1 MEPIFLK
8 KCLWQIEEGII
19 KTGAFLQAAAWL
31 WTVINNSLTPQ
42 LRLCSN
48 FLPFSDYNL
57 HERWWEGAKCWRRLL
72 DQRSPVDRDDAKI
85 KNELHGFHTLSHSN
99 TSRSNQT
106 STSNATCSFSNLSQ
120 HLIVLNLVTFGSADF
135 SLQCVLI
142 ETSADI
148 DQDSGRAGVDGTAE
162 DHITHA
168 GGDMNP
174 EP

>member
-1 MEPIFLK
+1 MGGSKMLK
-8 KCLWQIEEGII
+8 KTSGSKVTYRQ
-19 KTGAFLQAAAWL
+19 
-31 WTVINNSLTPQ
+31 
-42 LRLCSN
+42 
-48 FLPFSDYNL
+48 
-57 HERWWEGAKCWRRLL
+57 RRCE
-72 DQRSPVDRDDAKI
+72 D

-106 STSNATCSFSNLSQ
+106 STSNATFSFSNLSQ

-135 SLQCVLI
+135 SLQCVLV
-142 ETSADI
+142 ETSADV

-168 GGDMNP
+168 GGDMDP